1 MLFFLAAVVRRTAA
15 PGTGITGHFGL
26 LSNSFP
32 SIDRPTSVY
41 VCAYIYPHP
50 GEPVND
56 DSRTIRNIGECG
68 YLNVGSRCRL
78 GIPGVSNVNKEG
90 DRETCA
96 GWLFVF
102 ANAK

>member
-1 MLFFLAAVVRRTAA
+1 MF
-15 PGTGITGHFGL
+15 
-26 LSNSFP
+26 
-32 SIDRPTSVY
+32 TS
-41 VCAYIYPHP
+41 AHTFSPHP
-50 GEPVND
+50 VEPVND

-96 GWLFVF
+96 GRLFVF
-102 ANAK
+102 ANAV